1 MTENISRRNFLKTA
15 GITAAALGI
24 TVCGGGTLASIPP
37 KIEMQSASY
46 GEKTMDKKIL
56 ITYASKAGSTA
67 ETAARMG
74 EMLAKQNAQVDVLPV
89 EKVGDL
95 SAYQAVVLG
104 SAIRMS
110 QLLPEVVKFV
120 EANQATLQQKSFNV
134 FFLCMT
140 LEKDTPENRQTVSAY
155 LEPVRALVK
164 PANEGMFAGVMDPKK
179 LSLVERLL
187 MKAMKTPVGD
197 YRNWDQINAW
207 TQSVAA

>member
-1 MTENISRRNFLKTA
+1 MAENISRRNFLKTS

-24 TVCGGGTLASIPP
+24 TVCGGGALASISP

-74 EMLAKQNAQVDVLPV
+74 EMLAGQNAQVDVLPV
-89 EKVGDL
+89 EKAGDL

-104 SAIRMS
+104 SAIRMG

-120 EANQATLQQKSFNV
+120 EANQAVLQQKSFNV

-164 PANEGMFAGVMDPKK
+164 PASEGMFAGVMEPKK
-179 LSLVERLL
+179 LSLLERMM

-197 YRNWDQINAW
+197 FRNWEQINAW
-207 TQSVAA
+207 AQSLAV

>member
-24 TVCGGGTLASIPP
+24 TVCGGGALVAIPP

-74 EMLAKQNAQVDVLPV
+74 EMLAGQNAQVDVLPA

-104 SAIRMS
+104 SAIRMG

-120 EANQATLQQKSFNV
+120 EANQAALQQKAFNV

-164 PANEGMFAGVMDPKK
+164 PASEGMFAGVMEPKK
-179 LSLVERLL
+179 LSLLERMM

-197 YRNWDQINAW
+197 FRNWEQINAW
-207 TQSVAA
+207 AQSAAA

>member
-1 MTENISRRNFLKTA
+1 MTENISRRNFLKTT

-24 TVCGGGTLASIPP
+24 TVCGGGALASISP

-89 EKVGDL
+89 EKAGDL
-95 SAYQAVVLG
+95 SAYQAVMLG
-104 SAIRMS
+104 SAIRMG

-120 EANQATLQQKSFNV
+120 EANQAALQQKSFNV

-140 LEKDTPENRQTVSAY
+140 LEKSTPENRQTVSAY
-155 LEPVRALVK
+155 LEPLRALVK
-164 PANEGMFAGVMDPKK
+164 PASEGMFAGVMDPKK
-179 LSLVERLL
+179 LSLLERMM

-197 YRNWDQINAW
+197 FRNWEQINAW
-207 TQSVAA
+207 ARSAAA

>member
-1 MTENISRRNFLKTA
+1 
-15 GITAAALGI
+15 
-24 TVCGGGTLASIPP
+24 
-37 KIEMQSASY
+37 
-46 GEKTMDKKIL
+46 MDKKIL

-74 EMLAKQNAQVDVLPV
+74 EMLAGQNAQVDVLPV

-95 SAYQAVVLG
+95 SAYHAVLLG
-104 SAIRMS
+104 SAIRMG

-120 EANQATLQQKSFNV
+120 EANQAALQQKAFNV

-164 PANEGMFAGVMDPKK
+164 PASEGMFAGVMEPKK
-179 LSLVERLL
+179 LSLLERMM

-197 YRNWDQINAW
+197 FRNWEQINAW
-207 TQSVAA
+207 AQSAAA

>member
-24 TVCGGGTLASIPP
+24 TVCGGGALASIPP
-37 KIEMQSASY
+37 KVEMQSISY

-120 EANQATLQQKSFNV
+120 EANQAILQQKSFNV

-187 MKAMKTPVGD
+187 MKAMKSPVGD

-207 TQSVAA
+207 AQSVAA

>member
-24 TVCGGGTLASIPP
+24 TVCGGGALASIPP

-120 EANQATLQQKSFNV
+120 EANQAVLQQKSFNV

-164 PANEGMFAGVMDPKK
+164 PASEGMFAGVMDPKK

-207 TQSVAA
+207 AQSVAA

>member
-24 TVCGGGTLASIPP
+24 TVCGGGALASIPP

-89 EKVGDL
+89 DKVGNL
-95 SAYQAVVLG
+95 SAYQAVLLG
-104 SAIRMS
+104 SAIRMG

-120 EANQATLQQKSFNV
+120 EVNQAALQQKSFNV

-155 LEPVRALVK
+155 LEPVRTLVK
-164 PANEGMFAGVMDPKK
+164 PASEGMFAGVMEPKK
-179 LSLVERLL
+179 LSLLERMM

-197 YRNWDQINAW
+197 FRNWEQINAW
-207 TQSVAA
+207 AQSAAA

>member
-24 TVCGGGTLASIPP
+24 TVCGGGALASIPP
-37 KIEMQSASY
+37 EIEMQSASY

-89 EKVGDL
+89 DKVGNL
-95 SAYQAVVLG
+95 SAYQAVLLG
-104 SAIRMS
+104 SAIRMG

-120 EANQATLQQKSFNV
+120 EVNQAALQQKSFNV

-155 LEPVRALVK
+155 LEPVRTLVK
-164 PANEGMFAGVMDPKK
+164 PASEGMFAGVMEPKK
-179 LSLVERLL
+179 LSLLERMM

-197 YRNWDQINAW
+197 FRNWEQINAW
-207 TQSVAA
+207 AQSAAA

>member
-1 MTENISRRNFLKTA
+1 MAENISRRNFLKAA

-24 TVCGGGTLASIPP
+24 TVCGGGVLASIPP

-74 EMLAKQNAQVDVLPV
+74 ELLAGQNAQVDVLPV
-89 EKVGDL
+89 DKVGDL

-104 SAIRMS
+104 SAIRMG

-120 EANQATLQQKSFNV
+120 EANQAVLQQKSFNV

-140 LEKDTPENRQTVSAY
+140 LEKDTSENRQTVSAY

-164 PANEGMFAGVMDPKK
+164 PASEGMFAGVMDPKK
-179 LSLVERLL
+179 ISLLERLM

-197 YRNWDQINAW
+197 FRNWEQINAW
-207 TQSVAA
+207 AQSVAV

>member
-24 TVCGGGTLASIPP
+24 TVCGGGALVAIPP

-74 EMLAKQNAQVDVLPV
+74 EMLAGQNAQVDVLPA

-104 SAIRMS
+104 SAIRMG

-120 EANQATLQQKSFNV
+120 EANQAVLQQKSFNV

-164 PANEGMFAGVMDPKK
+164 PASEGMFAGVMEPKK
-179 LSLVERLL
+179 LSLLERMM

-197 YRNWDQINAW
+197 FRNWEQINAW
-207 TQSVAA
+207 AQSAAA